1 MNTLFQFKLIASIG
15 FNILT
20 NNNLMYER
28 ESDWHV
34 NQVGLTIEGN
44 LNRHRHEHKKYHM
57 KR

>member
-1 MNTLFQFKLIASIG
+1 
-15 FNILT
+15 
-20 NNNLMYER
+20 MYER

-44 LNRHRHEHKKYHM
+44 LNHHRHEHKKYHM